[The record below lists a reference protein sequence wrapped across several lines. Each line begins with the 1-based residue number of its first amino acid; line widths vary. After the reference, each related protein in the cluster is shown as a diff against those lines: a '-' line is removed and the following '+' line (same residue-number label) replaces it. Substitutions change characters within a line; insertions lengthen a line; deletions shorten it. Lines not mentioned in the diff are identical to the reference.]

1 MQFIQ
6 VINLTSTTIHLS
18 YSFSKITD
26 DDLTTSD
33 PDNDPD
39 YDDKSNGE
47 SSEENDGNRTV
58 CPEKVCPGT
67 VCPETVCPGAV
78 CPQ

>member
-1 MQFIQ
+1 MGTNSMENNLEAIMK
-6 VINLTSTTIHLS
+6 VMRLATRRGKSRINLKEI
-18 YSFSKITD
+18 IE
-26 DDLTTSD
+26 
-33 PDNDPD
+33 PAI
-39 YDDKSNGE
+39 NG
-47 SSEENDGNRTV
+47 SRTV

>member
-1 MQFIQ
+1 MGEIALHLLFRRN
-6 VINLTSTTIHLS
+6 VIM
-18 YSFSKITD
+18 YS
-26 DDLTTSD
+26 
-33 PDNDPD
+33 
-39 YDDKSNGE
+39 
-47 SSEENDGNRTV
+47 GNRTV